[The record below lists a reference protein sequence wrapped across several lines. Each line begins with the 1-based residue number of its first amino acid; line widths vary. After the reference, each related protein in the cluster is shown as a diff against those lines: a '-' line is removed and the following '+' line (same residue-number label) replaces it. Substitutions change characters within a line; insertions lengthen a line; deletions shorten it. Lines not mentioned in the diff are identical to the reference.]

1 MAFLR
6 GGGDWSLFEWSITAA
21 VLTAEVGGRGSRGEK
36 NGGDQER
43 GT

>member
-1 MAFLR
+1 MVVVIGVCLS
-6 GGGDWSLFEWSITAA
+6 WLITAA

-36 NGGDQER
+36 NGGEQER